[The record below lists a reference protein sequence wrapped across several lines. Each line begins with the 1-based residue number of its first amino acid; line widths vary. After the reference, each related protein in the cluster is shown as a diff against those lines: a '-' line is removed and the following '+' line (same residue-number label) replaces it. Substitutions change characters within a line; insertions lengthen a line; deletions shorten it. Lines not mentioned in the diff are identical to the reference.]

1 MCDIQINHIINRAAK
16 GDCNMN
22 DYSLG
27 TTFVVIPFN
36 QIKMM
41 HMFMCR

>member
-1 MCDIQINHIINRAAK
+1 MNHIIIRAAK
-16 GDCNMN
+16 GDCNMD

-27 TTFVVIPFN
+27 TTFVVIQFN

-41 HMFMCR
+41 YMFMCS